1 MMAMYTFQMRTL
13 DREPLSLALGEF
25 ANDGE
30 TFAEAGRMLDEH
42 ITCDHVEV
50 WAGDRAVVAR
60 YREQPIIRPVAA

>member
-1 MMAMYTFQMRTL
+1 MAAYTFQMRTL
-13 DREPLSLALGEF
+13 DGQPIGLTLSEF

-50 WAGDRAVVAR
+50 WDGDRAVVAR
-60 YREQPIIRPVAA
+60 YREQPIIRPVPA

>member
-1 MMAMYTFQMRTL
+1 MAAYTFQMRTL
-13 DREPLSLALGEF
+13 DGRPIGLTLREL

-50 WAGDRAVVAR
+50 WDGDRAVVAR
-60 YREQPIIRPVAA
+60 YREQPIIRPVPA

>member
-1 MMAMYTFQMRTL
+1 MSAYTFQMQTL
-13 DREPLSLALGEF
+13 DGQPISLRLREL

-50 WAGDRAVVAR
+50 WDGDRAVVAR
-60 YREQPIIRPVAA
+60 YREQPIIRPVGV